1 LRKIKE
7 LNAWI
12 GVSKMHINEKGQVTI
27 PKEVR
32 DKFGFLPNTEVVFE
46 EINNRIYL
54 VKEAESRRRGKSV
67 LRALRK
73 KGDVNCTTD
82 EIMRYTRG

>member
-1 LRKIKE
+1 
-7 LNAWI
+7 
-12 GVSKMHINEKGQVTI
+12 MHINEKGQVTI

-32 DKFGFLPNTEVVFE
+32 DKFGFLPNTEVSFE
-46 EINNRIYL
+46 EINNQIVL
-54 VKEAESRRRGKSV
+54 VKEAESKRRGLSV

-82 EIMRYTRG
+82 DIMKYSRG